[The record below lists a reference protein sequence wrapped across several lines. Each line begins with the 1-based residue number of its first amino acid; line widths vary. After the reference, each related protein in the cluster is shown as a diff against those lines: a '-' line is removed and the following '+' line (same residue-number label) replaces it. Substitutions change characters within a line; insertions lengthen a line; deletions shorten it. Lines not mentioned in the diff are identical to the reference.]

1 MFSKQIR
8 LTILLTILLPVLAVS
23 RPASGQGYTI
33 REIGQRPG
41 EAGGINNLGQVAGSA
56 PGVFFELYH
65 AFTWQN
71 GSQIDL
77 GTLGGILSEGYAI
90 NDAGAVAGL
99 AETSNG
105 DYHATIWRNGAPFDI
120 DGRPNRYSEAW
131 ALNAAGDVVGLAET
145 NVITQPTRT
154 FRAFLWN
161 GNQRIDLGTL
171 GGQDSAAYG
180 INVVRQIVGGA
191 QNAMQQVHAF
201 LWFNGT
207 MIDLGTLPNGRW
219 SYAFAINDTGRA
231 VGVGEVSDGSFRAV
245 AWDAAQSD
253 GVLTSISATQSLG
266 ALAPGQ
272 NSEALAVNNRGQVVG
287 WSGFPGLIPRAF
299 VWQSG
304 IMMDLNALIPANSG
318 WILLRATSINDEG
331 QIVGEGLQDGLR
343 RVFLLTPA
351 LTPAATFKER
361 TPLRPRGLNLF
372 QLTSPADPA
381 RLP

>member
-1 MFSKQIR
+1 M
-8 LTILLTILLPVLAVS
+8 LMVVVLPAFAVP
-23 RPASGQGYTI
+23 RPVSGQGYAV

-41 EAGGINNLGQVAGSA
+41 EAGGINNVGQVAGSA
-56 PGVFFELYH
+56 PGVFFGLYH
-65 AFTWQN
+65 AFTWQGN
-71 GSQIDL
+71 GLIDL

-90 NDAGAVAGL
+90 NDAGAVVGL
-99 AETSNG
+99 AETPNG

-120 DGRPNRYSEAW
+120 DGRINRYSEAW
-131 ALNAAGDVVGLAET
+131 ALNTTGDVVGLAET

-171 GGQDSAAYG
+171 GGQDSSAYG
-180 INVVRQIVGGA
+180 INSARQIVGGA
-191 QNAMQQVHAF
+191 QNPLQQVHAF

-207 MIDLGTLPNGRW
+207 MMDIGTLPTGVW
-219 SYAFAINDTGRA
+219 SYAFAINESGRI
-231 VGVGEVSDGSFRAV
+231 VGVSEFSDTSFHAV
-245 AWDAAQSD
+245 AWDAPVVN
-253 GVLTSISATQSLG
+253 GVLGPISATQDLG
-266 ALAPGQ
+266 TLAPGQ
-272 NSEALAVNNRGQVVG
+272 NSEALAVNSRGQIVG
-287 WSGFPGLIPRAF
+287 WSGFPDALPRAF
-299 VWQSG
+299 LWDNGV
-304 IMMDLNALIPANSG
+304 MLDLNALIPADSG
-318 WILLRATSINDEG
+318 WFLLRATSINDEG

-351 LTPAATFKER
+351 LTAAATFKER